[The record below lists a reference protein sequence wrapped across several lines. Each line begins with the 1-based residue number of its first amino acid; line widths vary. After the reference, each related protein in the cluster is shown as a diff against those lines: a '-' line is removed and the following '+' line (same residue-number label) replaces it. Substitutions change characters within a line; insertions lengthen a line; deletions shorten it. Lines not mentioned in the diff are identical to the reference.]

1 MNRLPKNFELSF
13 FERWDNFE
21 LSYREEML
29 EIYIDP
35 IKKNLLISTYYKWAP
50 ILAKTIEFLVENQS
64 TEFGD
69 SDSYYEIKKITLV
82 SLLPI
87 DNITIN
93 GDLSSEDLS
102 DLLFINKNFHNYVD
116 IYIEFNSVDFF
127 FLTV

>member
-1 MNRLPKNFELSF
+1 
-13 FERWDNFE
+13 
-21 LSYREEML
+21 ML

-127 FLTV
+127 FLYSINMYQRRFFVKGK